1 MSVWKPNVTVAAIIR
16 RDDRFLLVEEETSD
30 GLRLN
35 NPAGHL
41 ERGESIVE
49 AVVREALEET
59 AHDFV
64 PTGWLGTYMS
74 IGARGGEEVTWLRFA
89 FVGTLGAFHADRQLD
104 TGILRT
110 VWLTLD
116 EVRAAEAAGRLRSP
130 LIVRCLEDSLSRAPL
145 PLDALFT
152 HDSVWQA

>member
-1 MSVWKPNVTVAAIIR
+1 MSVWKPNVTVAAVIR

-30 GLRLN
+30 GIRLN

-41 ERGESIVE
+41 ERGESLTE

-64 PTGWLGTYMS
+64 PTGLLGTYMS

-89 FVGTLGAFHADRQLD
+89 FTGELGAFHADRRLD
-104 TGILRT
+104 DGILRT

-116 EVRAAEAAGRLRSP
+116 EVKAAEAEGRLRSP
-130 LIVRCLEDSLSRAPL
+130 LIVRCLEDSLKRASL
-145 PLDALFT
+145 PLDAIYT
-152 HDSVWQA
+152 HESVWRS